1 MPGYYH
7 LKKNAGNYHFNLK
20 ADNHEIILT
29 SESYTTKQAAQNGIA
44 SCQRNS
50 PSDDRY
56 VRLTSKADQPYF
68 VLKAGN
74 GEIIGNSQ
82 MYASSAGRSNRIA
95 FCKTN
100 GPTSKIVD
108 EA

>member
-1 MPGYYH
+1 MHGPR
-7 LKKNAGNYHFNLK
+7 KKPFR
-20 ADNHEIILT
+20 T
-29 SESYTTKQAAQNGIA
+29 
-44 SCQRNS
+44 RR
-50 PSDDRY
+50 RY